1 MHDHDGRKRAPRA
14 RRALSALAT
23 AATLG
28 AMGLGATG
36 CARGPA
42 VLTETT
48 LPIRRVV
55 VYRNGVGYFERHGRV
70 EGESVGFRVLQSDV
84 GDFLATLAVM
94 ERGGSS
100 VRAAAFPMPDD
111 AVEGAPRARTLA
123 RGAP

>member
-42 VLTETT
+42 VMADQA
-48 LPIRRVV
+48 LPLRRVV
-55 VYRNGVGYFERHGRV
+55 VYRNGVGYFERQGRV
-70 EGESVGFRVLQSDV
+70 AGDSVRFRVLQSEV

-94 ERGGSS
+94 EQGGSS
-100 VRAAAFPMPDD
+100 VRGRGLSDAA
-111 AVEGAPRARTLA
+111 GACAER
-123 RGAP
+123 